1 MFLSKKNNILIFSI
15 LFILIGVFL
24 RVYQLNF
31 ESYWL
36 DEMVSYWVA
45 DPNLSFNDTL
55 IRRDEA
61 THNPIL
67 FDLIL
72 KKYLGFFSYEPE
84 IGRQVPLF
92 FGILSIPLLG
102 ILSHQISKNN
112 SFLLTVFLA
121 SINVYLISYSQ
132 EVRPYSL
139 IFFLSIINLIFYY
152 KLVSENKIIFR
163 KIIFFNLFIIFSVLT
178 LSTHPFTFIILFS
191 QIINSIYFF
200 FFFKKKNYLFF
211 FSIPFIFLIYL
222 LFNFNYII
230 SQLSYSEYFLDHE
243 NWKFYYNYYFSR
255 FFGSKIMGLIYLSTL
270 IYLIITFRKKI
281 FYTLNN
287 YLLLV
292 FILIFSYIIPLIYG
306 YIKTPILTDRY
317 IIFVLI
323 PILILISSLIF
334 KIKNSKIKFFIF
346 IFLLTPTII
355 NNFMEI
361 KDRRVN
367 KPEFKKF
374 FNSLKKNEV
383 NNLAVVGNFSKEIE
397 LKLVQNYVRTLK
409 EFKDKDFKLF
419 NINDITNKQKMIW
432 VICYEP
438 LVGSDCNLP
447 SNKKSMWTLIETK
460 QNHFLNSKLYK
471 IK

>member
-24 RVYQLNF
+24 RAYQLNF

-36 DEMVSYWVA
+36 DEMISYWVA
-45 DPNLSFNDTL
+45 DPNISFNDTL
-55 IRRDEA
+55 IRRDHIEQ
-61 THNPIL
+61 TPVL

-72 KKYLGFFSYEPE
+72 KKYLEFFSYDPE
-84 IGRQVPLF
+84 VGRYVPLF

-102 ILSHQISKNN
+102 VLSQKISKNS
-112 SFLLTVFLA
+112 SFLLTIFLT

-152 KLVSENKIIFR
+152 EIISENLTFFKKIV
-163 KIIFFNLFIIFSVLT
+163 FFLLFIIFSVLS
-178 LSTHPFTFIILFS
+178 LSAHPFTLIILFS

-200 FFFKKKNYLFF
+200 LFFKKKNYLFF
-211 FSIPFIFLIYL
+211 LSIPFILSIYL
-222 LFNFNYII
+222 FFNLNYII
-230 SQLSYSEYFLDHE
+230 AQLSFSEFFLAHE

-255 FFGSKIMGLIYLSTL
+255 FFGSRIMGLIYLSTL

-281 FYTLNN
+281 FSTFNN
-287 YLLLV
+287 YLLLIFV
-292 FILIFSYIIPLIYG
+292 LIFSYIIPLIYS
-306 YIKTPILTDRY
+306 YLKTPVLTDRY

-323 PILILISSLIF
+323 PILILISSLVFEITNKKV
-334 KIKNSKIKFFIF
+334 KIFIF
-346 IFLLTPTII
+346 IFILVPTII

-361 KDRRVN
+361 KDRTAT
-367 KPEFKKF
+367 KPEFRKF
-374 FNSLKKNEV
+374 FKSLESNEV
-383 NNLAVVGNFSKEIE
+383 KDFVVNAPIRE
-397 LKLVQNYVRTLK
+397 LKLVENYIKTLN
-409 EFKDKDFKLF
+409 EFKNENFKIF
-419 NINDITNKQKMIW
+419 NINDVPKNKKMIW

-438 LVGSDCNLP
+438 IAGFNCSLP
-447 SNKKSMWTLIETK
+447 NDKKNRWTLIETK
-460 QNHFLNSKLYK
+460 QNHLLNSRLYE

>member
-1 MFLSKKNNILIFSI
+1 
-15 LFILIGVFL
+15 
-24 RVYQLNF
+24 
-31 ESYWL
+31 
-36 DEMVSYWVA
+36 
-45 DPNLSFNDTL
+45 
-55 IRRDEA
+55 
-61 THNPIL
+61 
-67 FDLIL
+67 
-72 KKYLGFFSYEPE
+72 
-84 IGRQVPLF
+84 
-92 FGILSIPLLG
+92 
-102 ILSHQISKNN
+102 
-112 SFLLTVFLA
+112 
-121 SINVYLISYSQ
+121 
-132 EVRPYSL
+132 
-139 IFFLSIINLIFYY
+139 
-152 KLVSENKIIFR
+152 
-163 KIIFFNLFIIFSVLT
+163 
-178 LSTHPFTFIILFS
+178 
-191 QIINSIYFF
+191 
-200 FFFKKKNYLFF
+200 
-211 FSIPFIFLIYL
+211 
-222 LFNFNYII
+222 
-230 SQLSYSEYFLDHE
+230 
-243 NWKFYYNYYFSR
+243 
-255 FFGSKIMGLIYLSTL
+255 MGLIYLSTL

-292 FILIFSYIIPLIYG
+292 IPLIYG

-334 KIKNSKIKFFIF
+334 KIKNRKKKFFIF

-397 LKLVQNYVRTLK
+397 LKLVQNYVKTLK

-419 NINDITNKQKMIW
+419 NINDITNKQKMVW
-432 VICYEP
+432 AICYEP